1 MNAMSCHEVEEQL
14 DLLAAGECDPPTR
27 QAIEHHLEQ
36 CPACSTSYAES
47 RRLLGLLDLN
57 WNEAGPARLRERIEE
72 EDRRR
77 WRRLILS
84 PFVRRAAAVAALFLL
99 AVGLIWWLPKR
110 QPNVSEPELQLTLLV
125 RDDEQARKAGPPIVV
140 RSLPELAIGKTAA
153 AFRQDLLQAQRDG
166 KLPLPPAIPLA
177 LALQNTGDRN
187 VEVQLGDAASE
198 LSLDVQGEGV
208 VRIPVEAGTEPEFLQ
223 PRTLQL
229 APGERFEFHMDRLI
243 AGSHGNLEYI
253 YMTAPGDYT
262 LSARLRVTA
271 GGKSVTVGSEAIR
284 VRVGD

>member
-1 MNAMSCHEVEEQL
+1 M
-14 DLLAAGECDPPTR
+14 
-27 QAIEHHLEQ
+27 
-36 CPACSTSYAES
+36 
-47 RRLLGLLDLN
+47 
-57 WNEAGPARLRERIEE
+57 
-72 EDRRR
+72 
-77 WRRLILS
+77 
-84 PFVRRAAAVAALFLL
+84 
-99 AVGLIWWLPKR
+99 GLIWWLPKR